1 MGGVFDRYL
10 RAAVASERRRR
21 TRPAVQFALDLVTW
35 TIPEQLAFIVDPSDQ
50 AIGLC
55 GRRAGKS
62 WAARLLLVKTALE
75 QPGTISALVTLTR
88 ASAKKLYWL
97 ALHRLLRQLGVP
109 FDHNATELVI
119 RLGNGSE
126 IWLAGAK
133 DAAEI
138 ERLRGHAF
146 ALVIIDEA
154 ASLRDHILRALV
166 EDVLQWALV
175 ECFGKLRLIGT
186 PPLVPVGYFAERFLG
201 LDEKG
206 REVLGWSKHHWTI
219 YQNTKLP
226 HEKIVAYLAKLR
238 RERGISEQS
247 VTWRRE
253 VLGELV
259 YDRDALVLSAFDLE
273 RSVYIPKDLPEGRPA
288 GVLLG
293 VDIGWH
299 DPDAI
304 IALGKFAATGPKL
317 WVLEEWEE
325 QHKTEEQLGVKIQ
338 DFIARWHPM
347 EVAADTGGG
356 GKKTVAGISERIGY
370 VIKPAHK
377 PSVVEQF
384 QRLNDEFRAG
394 QLLVPKG
401 GRCADDA
408 VRMRW
413 APGKTG
419 VEVAKVPH
427 SDALPA
433 LSYAYAEAPRF
444 WSPPPPP
451 KPDKSRP
458 PPAPRDW

>member
-1 MGGVFDRYL
+1 VGGVFDRYL
-10 RAAVASERRRR
+10 QRAVASERRRR
-21 TRPAVQFALDLVTW
+21 TRPAVQFALDLVARTF
-35 TIPEQLAFIVDPSDQ
+35 PEQLAFIVDPSDQ

-55 GRRAGKS
+55 GRRGGKS
-62 WAARLLLVKTALE
+62 SAARLLLVKTGLE
-75 QPGTISALVTLTR
+75 RPGSISALVTLTR

-97 ALHRLLRQLGVP
+97 ALQRLLRELGVP
-109 FDHNATELVI
+109 FDANATELII

-146 ALVIIDEA
+146 ALVIVDEA

-226 HEKIVAYLAKLR
+226 HDAIVAYLAKLR

-259 YDRDALVLSAFDLE
+259 YDRDALVLSAFDLVE
-273 RSVYIPKDLPEGRPA
+273 SVYMPKDLPEGRPA

-293 VDIGWH
+293 VDIGYN
-299 DPDAI
+299 DADAI
-304 IALGKFAATGPKL
+304 VALARFASSPKL
-317 WVLEEWEE
+317 WVLEEWEKDH
-325 QHKTEEQLGVKIQ
+325 QTEAQLGMQIQ
-338 DFIARWHPM
+338 DFIRRWHPM

-356 GKKTVAGISERIGY
+356 GKKTVAGVSERIGY
-370 VIKPAHK
+370 TIKPAHK

-384 QRLNDEFRAG
+384 QRLNDEFRARD
-394 QLLVPKG
+394 LLVPKG
-401 GRCADDA
+401 GICAGDA

-413 APGKTG
+413 SPGKTG
-419 VEVAKVPH
+419 IEVAKVPH
-427 SDALPA
+427 SNALPA
-433 LSYAYAEAPRF
+433 LSYGYAEAPRF
-444 WSPPPPP
+444 WSPPAPP
-451 KPDKSRP
+451 KPSKDRL
-458 PPAPRDW
+458 PPAPRNH